1 MTDDTKRFKIEVL
14 KDGIARYKDDIKR
27 DRLAAIGLLL
37 GGTVAAAGAGAQM
50 VGYETVFANAVTVLL
65 IVGALGQ
72 GGVDAVR
79 VIRKQKQVKQM
90 QTQLLELQKQ
100 LQK

>member
-1 MTDDTKRFKIEVL
+1 MTDDAKRFKIEVL
-14 KDGIARYKDDIKR
+14 KDGITRYKDDIKR

-37 GGTVAAAGAGAQM
+37 GGTVAAAGTGAQM
-50 VGYETVFANAVTVLL
+50 VEYETVFAKAVTVLL

-90 QTQLLELQKQ
+90 QAQLLELQKQ